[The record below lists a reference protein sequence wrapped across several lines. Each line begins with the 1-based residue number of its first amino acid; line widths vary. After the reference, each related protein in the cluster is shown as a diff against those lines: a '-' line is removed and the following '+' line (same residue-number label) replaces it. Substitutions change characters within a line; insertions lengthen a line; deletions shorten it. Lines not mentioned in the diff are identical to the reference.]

1 MTGID
6 TRLAG
11 ETSTYRTFPMD
22 AGLRDQTGVRRT
34 RMRRDA
40 SPKLA
45 SETDRSRLKRW
56 PAASLGRL
64 LSSLA
69 EREA

>member
-22 AGLRDQTGVRRT
+22 AGLRDQTGVRGLERDET
-34 RMRRDA
+34 RA
-40 SPKLA
+40 QS
-45 SETDRSRLKRW
+45 SRLKPIARV
-56 PAASLGRL
+56 
-64 LSSLA
+64 
-69 EREA
+69 